1 MKKNKKPEY
10 IATVRPL
17 HTSHSIQTR
26 PPSSQH
32 SDNHRQQTACN
43 SDTRDSNQ
51 EQQKQDKSSQETLQL
66 SLLFLMSKFALTQDK
81 STRKR
86 PINTCT
92 CLPCAVI
99 PTRNHAL
106 SIALWRWTGYKFAAA
121 RARLTSNQELYPTE
135 VWAAFLPSH
144 SSSIKQGSTL

>member
-81 STRKR
+81 SYAEAAYQH
-86 PINTCT
+86 
-92 CLPCAVI
+92 LHMLAVRCDTNSK
-99 PTRNHAL
+99 PRFVYRSLAMDWVQVCRGQGT
-106 SIALWRWTGYKFAAA
+106 TD
-121 RARLTSNQELYPTE
+121 
-135 VWAAFLPSH
+135 
-144 SSSIKQGSTL
+144 IKPGAVPH